1 GARTHGVCAE
11 EQLAGRP
18 RQCERLPVRCARVVE
33 EDELRGHA
41 FLPSSWTSRS
51 GSCASA
57 RFMSGASARGA
68 TNVTPFACTTTRS
81 RAPNTTTS
89 PSSDH
94 RSEERRVGKECRSRG
109 WPKLKE
115 KQRNG

>member
-1 GARTHGVCAE
+1 RSIRLAEPLESLRQVADCRNAEHQLGARTHGVCAE

-89 PSSDH
+89 PSS
-94 RSEERRVGKECRSRG
+94 
-109 WPKLKE
+109 
-115 KQRNG
+115 